1 MARQYTGRERV
12 MAACRGECADRVPI
26 SIEVPRAHEL
36 VGFTAQECALDP
48 EKALKAQIK
57 AHEMFPS
64 DMVRVPGD
72 PFLPTTTDTTYE
84 ARCGPGTRQKRW
96 LEDKSALAEL
106 RIRALRDPKQSR
118 RYATYLEMCHK
129 TTSIF
134 KDVWVSA
141 LLGAPWSIAANLRGA
156 EALIYDTRD
165 DPQFVHDL
173 MHLTSELTKM
183 RGDTI
188 IETGVALFLGETW
201 ASCSV
206 ISPSIYV
213 DFVHTYLKDV
223 IDHFRQKKALIDLH
237 ICGYTDPVLEYT
249 SSLDVDIIDIDAP
262 TSLKKMVEVSQKR
275 VAIKGNL
282 ASDLFGEGT
291 REQIEEAVKNC
302 IDTAAQGGAYILSPG
317 CSIPEDTPLENIRYF
332 WEAAQKYD
340 RYE

>member
-12 MAACRGECADRVPI
+12 MAACKGEPADRVPI
-26 SIEVPRAHEL
+26 NVVVPRAHEL

-48 EKALKAQIK
+48 EKALTAQIK

-64 DMVRVPGD
+64 DMMRVPGD
-72 PFLPTTTDTTYE
+72 PFLPTTANATYE
-84 ARCGPGTRQKRW
+84 ARFGPGTKQERW

-118 RYATYLEMCHK
+118 RFATYLEMCHK
-129 TTSIF
+129 ANSIF

-156 EALIYDTRD
+156 EALVYDTRD
-165 DPQFVHDL
+165 DPQFVHEL
-173 MHLTSELTKM
+173 MRFATELTKM
-183 RGDTI
+183 RGEVI

-206 ISPSIYV
+206 ISPRIYV

-223 IDHFRQKKALIDLH
+223 TDHFTHQGASIDLH
-237 ICGYTDPVLEYT
+237 ICGYTDPILEYT

-282 ASDLFGEGT
+282 ASELFGEGT
-291 REQIEEAVKNC
+291 KEQIEESVRNC
-302 IDTAAQGGAYILSPG
+302 IEIAAQGGAYILSPG
-317 CSIPEDTPLENIRYF
+317 CSIPDGAPLENIRYF
-332 WEAAQKYD
+332 WEAAQRYGRYD
-340 RYE
+340 